1 MDVIC
6 KENGLSPISLKQVNA
21 DNGLEET
28 NVKHPATELPLL
40 PNDKLEGK
48 EHCENN
54 KYQEHSHLSTRL
66 L

>member
-6 KENGLSPISLKQVNA
+6 KENGLSPISPKQVNS
-21 DNGLEET
+21 DNGLKEIT
-28 NVKHPATELPLL
+28 IKHPATELPLL
-40 PNDKLEGK
+40 PNDKLEEK

-54 KYQEHSHLSTRL
+54 RYQERSDLSTRL